1 MRAAAIASGALMLA
15 WPALLNGYPIV
26 FSDTHAFLVQIG
38 EPMMIWD
45 KPFFYGPFLGAFH
58 ARTTLWLPL
67 AAQALLVSHTLWLAR
82 AAFAAPSP
90 RFHLLL
96 CALLA
101 AGSAAPWFASLLMPD
116 VLGPVAVLCLFL
128 LGFAPG
134 LSRGRAIW
142 LVALGGFAIASH
154 LSFLPISAAVCAAAL
169 LLRGRRVVL
178 APLALALAMLLAT
191 NAVGNGRVGVSPYG
205 AVFAFARLAADG
217 PALRTLQRECPGTG
231 WHLCD
236 WARRMPADSD
246 NILWDSPGPV
256 WSAPGGPK
264 GLAAEA
270 GEVVRRTLWAEPLT
284 VLGNG
289 LANFAAQLGM
299 VRLGDTLG
307 PDWLEGS
314 ITGSFNAYF
323 PAAEMARFRAGRQM
337 ADDLRRFAAPL
348 NPLHAA
354 LLAAGAAATLWLGA
368 RAWRRGDR
376 AMAGLCALVLV
387 AVLTNAAAAGA
398 LSKPHH
404 RYQARIAWLVLLPPL
419 LGLRPR
425 LAYAAAV
432 TPRVASP
439 RPPETCGPASRSP
452 TAGFR

>member
-1 MRAAAIASGALMLA
+1 MLA
-15 WPALLNGYPIV
+15 WPALLNAYPIV

-82 AAFAAPSP
+82 SAFAAPSAG
-90 RFHLLL
+90 FHLVL
-96 CALLA
+96 CGVLA
-101 AGSAAPWFASLLMPD
+101 VGSAAPWFTSLLMPD

-128 LGFAPG
+128 LGFAPR
-134 LSRGRAIW
+134 LSRGRMAW
-142 LVALGGFAIASH
+142 LMALGGFAIASH
-154 LSFLPISAAVCAAAL
+154 LSYLPVAAAVIAVAL

-178 APLALALAMLLAT
+178 APLALALAMLVAT
-191 NAVGNGRVGVSPYG
+191 NAVGNGRAGVSPYG
-205 AVFAFARLAADG
+205 AVFAFARLTADG
-217 PALRTLQRECPGTG
+217 PALRTLQRECPSAG
-231 WHLCD
+231 WYLCE
-236 WARRMPADSD
+236 WVGRMPADSD
-246 NILWDSPGPV
+246 HILWDNPGPV
-256 WSAPGGPK
+256 WSSPGGPK

-270 GEVVRRTLWAEPLT
+270 GEVVRRTLWAEPLA
-284 VLGNG
+284 VLERG
-289 LANFAAQLGM
+289 LANFAAQLAM

-337 ADDLRRFAAPL
+337 ADDLRHFAAPL

-354 LLAAGAAATLWLGA
+354 LLAVGAVATLWLGLH
-368 RAWRRGDR
+368 AWRRRDR
-376 AMAGLCALVLV
+376 AMAGLCAVVLV
-387 AVLTNAAAAGA
+387 AVLANAAAAGA

-419 LGLRPR
+419 LGLMPR
-425 LAYAAAV
+425 SAYAAAV
-432 TPRVASP
+432 TPRAASP
-439 RPPETCGPASRSP
+439 RPPATCGPASHSRS
-452 TAGFR
+452 AGSR

>member
-1 MRAAAIASGALMLA
+1 MRLAAIASGALMLA
-15 WPALLNGYPIV
+15 WPALLNRYPIV

-82 AAFAAPSP
+82 AAFAAPSAG
-90 RFHLLL
+90 FHLVL
-96 CALLA
+96 CGVLA
-101 AGSAAPWFASLLMPD
+101 VGSAAPWFASLLMPD
-116 VLGPVAVLCLFL
+116 AWGPVAVLCLFL
-128 LGFAPG
+128 LGFAPE
-134 LSRGRAIW
+134 LSRLRAVW

-154 LSFLPISAAVCAAAL
+154 LSFLPLAAAVCAVTL
-169 LLRGRRVVL
+169 LLRGRRRVM
-178 APLALALAMLLAT
+178 APLALALAMLVAT

-205 AVFAFARLAADG
+205 AVFAFARLTADG
-217 PALRTLQRECPGTG
+217 PGLRTLQRDCPGAG
-231 WHLCD
+231 WYLCE
-236 WARRMPADSD
+236 WTSRMPADSD
-246 NILWDSPGPV
+246 HILWDSPGPI

-264 GLAAEA
+264 GVAAEA
-270 GEVVRRTLWAEPLT
+270 GAVVRRTLWAEPFA
-284 VLGNG
+284 VLGN
-289 LANFAAQLGM
+289 AAENFAAQLFM

-323 PAAEMARFRAGRQM
+323 PAAEMARFRAGRQL
-337 ADDLRRFAAPL
+337 ADDLRRFASPL
-348 NPLHAA
+348 NPLHAV
-354 LLAAGAAATLWLGA
+354 LLAAGAAATVWLGIG
-368 RAWRRGDR
+368 AWRRRDR
-376 AMAGLCALVLV
+376 TMAGLCAVVLV
-387 AVLTNAAAAGA
+387 AVLANAAAAGA

-425 LAYAAAV
+425 VIYAAPV
-432 TPRVASP
+432 TPRDASP
-439 RPPETCGPASRSP
+439 RPPATSGPASRSRSG
-452 TAGFR
+452 ASR